1 MLLFCVLLC
10 FFLFFTLYYF
20 MVTSNPSLKVLINL
34 SDKGK
39 KVKIS
44 LGDTTRNH
52 HKEWG
57 KNKKQPNHFFG
68 SSTLNVFTTIIFL
81 SHIYQLHALIYGLK
95 FILELNVFEI
105 KKKLKWLLHKL
116 IAFTLKIHN

>member
-1 MLLFCVLLC
+1 
-10 FFLFFTLYYF
+10 